1 MESVSIPDIAAIK
14 KELGIRQVLDDG
26 QILDD
31 SYVLWKE
38 MCTLSGLSN
47 PTYQYW
53 GINSFTYRNS
63 RAVFL
68 KKASIPQKHQSHLK
82 KTSRLDGLVQPQP
95 LARYLSISPSTFNPS
110 NGKTS
115 RLHHLFEYHY
125 VAGIKFVKFRKFC
138 LERGLNIPKGS
149 AVMLCRE
156 KEIDFSGNIQAHR
169 IIDDWFIL
177 WY

>member
-1 MESVSIPDIAAIK
+1 MESIITPDIATIK
-14 KELGIRQVLDDG
+14 KELGLRHTLGDG
-26 QILDD
+26 QMLDD
-31 SYVLWKE
+31 SFVLWKE
-38 MCTLSGLSN
+38 VCELSGLSN

-53 GINSFTYRNS
+53 GVDSFTYRSS
-63 RAVFL
+63 RAVYL
-68 KKASIPQKHQSHLK
+68 KKDAIPQKHKNHLHSA
-82 KTSRLDGLVQPQP
+82 SRLEGLIQPQP

-125 VAGIKFVKFRKFC
+125 VAGIKFIKFRKFC
-138 LERGLNIPKGS
+138 LERGLNIPKS
-149 AVMLCRE
+149 AAVMLCRE

-169 IIDDWFIL
+169 IIDDWFLL